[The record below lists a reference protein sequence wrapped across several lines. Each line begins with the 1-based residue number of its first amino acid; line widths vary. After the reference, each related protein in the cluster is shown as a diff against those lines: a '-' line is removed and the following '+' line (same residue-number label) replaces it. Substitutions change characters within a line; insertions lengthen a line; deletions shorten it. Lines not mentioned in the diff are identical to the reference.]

1 MNFSQQSLNQMFY
14 WIYLLSSPLTS
25 NMAESF
31 NDFLAGYVSGVMGLI
46 VGSPLDVLKVRL
58 QTMQSDSP
66 SNTLYKSSTLK
77 NLMKM
82 KQTEGFKSFFKGVGS
97 PIIGLAFLNS
107 ILFTSYGSILR
118 LFEKIDKSSQRIP
131 SLAQVYVAGFGSGIA
146 CFIVS
151 TPTEL
156 VKCRAQA
163 VKQKDLTMTSSTTWN
178 VFKDVIQTRGV
189 RGLYQGGLI
198 TIIRDAPGYGVYF
211 WTYEVLKRSM
221 NVTSD
226 NFDRSNGPKLLF
238 SGGMAGVLSWA
249 SIYPLDV
256 IKSRIQT
263 QQQPLSKSIM
273 NKTVTSSSVSSASYS
288 GIIECATRSY
298 RNEGISVFFK
308 GITPTLV
315 RALPVNAVTFYVYEI
330 MIHWLNTFQN

>member
-1 MNFSQQSLNQMFY
+1 
-14 WIYLLSSPLTS
+14 
-25 NMAESF
+25 MAESF
-31 NDFLAGYVSGVMGLI
+31 NDFLAGYISGVMGLI

-58 QTMQSDSP
+58 QTVQSDSP
-66 SNTLYKSSTLK
+66 SHAFYKSSSLK
-77 NLMKM
+77 ILMKM
-82 KQTEGFKSFFKGVGS
+82 KQTEGFKTFFKGVGS

-118 LFEKIDKSSQRIP
+118 FFEKIDNSSQRIP
-131 SLAQVYVAGFGSGIA
+131 SLTQVYVAGFGSGVA
-146 CFIVS
+146 CFLVS

-156 VKCRAQA
+156 VKCKAQA
-163 VKQKDLTMTSSTTWN
+163 AKQKGLMISSTTWN

-189 RGLYQGGLI
+189 KGLYQGGLI

-211 WTYEVLKRSM
+211 WAYEVLKRSL

-226 NFDRSNGPKLLF
+226 SFDRSNGPKLLF
-238 SGGMAGVLSWA
+238 SGGIAGVLSWA
-249 SIYPLDV
+249 SIYPLAYHSDV

-263 QQQPLSKSIM
+263 QQQPISKSTIM
-273 NKTVTSSSVSSASYS
+273 NKTMTSFVNYNQPLTKIQQSSASYS
-288 GIIECATRSY
+288 GIIDCAVRSY
-298 RNEGISVFFK
+298 RKEGISVFFK

-330 MIHWLNTFQN
+330 MIRWLNRFQN

>member
-1 MNFSQQSLNQMFY
+1 M
-14 WIYLLSSPLTS
+14 
-25 NMAESF
+25 
-31 NDFLAGYVSGVMGLI
+31 DFVGYISGVMGLI

-58 QTMQSDSP
+58 QTVQSDSP
-66 SNTLYKSSTLK
+66 SHTFYKSSSLK
-77 NLMKM
+77 ILMKM

-118 LFEKIDKSSQRIP
+118 FFENIDNSSQRIP
-131 SLAQVYVAGFGSGIA
+131 SLTQVYVAGFGSGVA
-146 CFIVS
+146 CFLVS

-156 VKCRAQA
+156 VKCKAQA
-163 VKQKDLTMTSSTTWN
+163 AKQKGLMISSTTWN

-189 RGLYQGGLI
+189 KGLYQGGLI
-198 TIIRDAPGYGVYF
+198 TIIRDAPGY
-211 WTYEVLKRSM
+211 VLKRSL

-226 NFDRSNGPKLLF
+226 NFDRNNGPKLLF

-263 QQQPLSKSIM
+263 QQQPKSTIM
-273 NKTVTSSSVSSASYS
+273 NKTMASFVNYNQPLTKIQQPSASYS
-288 GIIECATRSY
+288 GIIDCAVRSY
-298 RNEGISVFFK
+298 RKEGISVFFK

-330 MIHWLNTFQN
+330 MIRWLNRFQN